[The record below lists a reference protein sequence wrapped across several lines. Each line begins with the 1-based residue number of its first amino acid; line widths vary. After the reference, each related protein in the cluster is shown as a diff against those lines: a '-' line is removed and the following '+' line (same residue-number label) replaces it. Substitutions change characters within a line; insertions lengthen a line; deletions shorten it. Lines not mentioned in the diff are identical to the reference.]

1 MKYVTKDD
9 WYEIRL
15 ATVLSDY
22 DRRLL
27 TILYQPLIGY
37 TSLAIYF
44 TLWSEYD
51 QMDGQGLKNHNH
63 LFDFMQITSGE
74 FLKARMRLEAIGLL
88 QTLMHSEN
96 NINFYTYVLKAPK
109 YPHDFFE
116 DPLFAGLYEKYV
128 GVKEAERM
136 ARLFCMKDKE
146 EAYDNQDISASFI
159 EIFHPNLDDEMFL
172 KARTLSH
179 GTKSSRVV
187 GDVRSEFDF
196 GSFFKAMK
204 EKYGFTERVLKAK
217 ERQEIERIATLFG
230 FDGERMAEVVNRTYT
245 RDDNGKAYFQLE
257 LLKKYCQDEIKFPS
271 FDGNKHSIG
280 SKSEISSD
288 SLLAKKIQLMESVSP
303 YDYLSIRQEYKEVV
317 SSDLNLLD
325 QLSSKLGLPYSVINA
340 LVDYV
345 LETNDFKLPS
355 SLTLKI
361 GASLTRAKIN
371 NALDAMNYLRK
382 SHYKTSSRS
391 YASSSEPK
399 DNSLKTSQDE
409 DQSTDLEIKEIE
421 ELLSKV

>member
-15 ATVLSDY
+15 ASVLSDY

-37 TSLAIYF
+37 TSLAIYL

-51 QMDGQGLKNHNH
+51 QMDGQNIKNHNH
-63 LFDFMQITSGE
+63 LFDFMQITSGD

-88 QTLMHSEN
+88 QTLMYSKN
-96 NINFYTYVLKAPK
+96 NINFYIYVLKAPK

-136 ARLFCMKDKE
+136 ARLFCTKDKQE
-146 EAYDNQDISASFI
+146 THEGDDISASFI
-159 EIFHPNLDDEMFL
+159 EIYHPNLDDEMFL
-172 KARTLSH
+172 KARTLAH
-179 GTKSSRVV
+179 GTKSSRIA

-196 GSFFKAMK
+196 GTFFKAMK
-204 EKYGFTERVLKAK
+204 EKYGFTERVLNAK
-217 ERQEIERIATLFG
+217 ERQEIERIAILFG

-245 RDDNGKAYFQLE
+245 RDDNGRAYFQLE

-271 FDGNKHSIG
+271 FDISKQAIG

-288 SLLAKKIQLMESVSP
+288 SLLAEKIRLMESVSP
-303 YDYLSIRQEYKEVV
+303 YDYLSIRQDYKEVV

-325 QLSSKLGLPYSVINA
+325 QLSSKLGLSYSVINA

-382 SHYKTSSRS
+382 SHYKTSTR
-391 YASSSEPK
+391 SSSSVEEQK
-399 DNSLKTSQDE
+399 DNVLKNEQHE
-409 DQSTDLEIKEIE
+409 DQSTDLDIKEIE
-421 ELLSKV
+421 DLLSKV

>member
-15 ATVLSDY
+15 ASVLSDY

-51 QMDGQGLKNHNH
+51 QMDGQNLKNHNH

-88 QTLMHSEN
+88 QTLMYSEN
-96 NINFYTYVLKAPK
+96 DINFYTYVLKAPK
-109 YPHDFFE
+109 YPHEFFE

-136 ARLFCMKDKE
+136 ARLFCTKDKQE
-146 EAYDNQDISASFI
+146 MHESHDISASFI

-172 KARTLSH
+172 KARTLAH
-179 GTKSSRVV
+179 GSKSTRVA

-196 GSFFKAMK
+196 GAFFKAMK
-204 EKYGFTERVLKAK
+204 EKYGFTERALKAK
-217 ERQEIERIATLFG
+217 DRQEIERVATLFG

-245 RDDNGKAYFQLE
+245 RDENGKAYLQLE

-271 FDGNKHSIG
+271 FDTSKQSIG

-288 SLLAKKIQLMESVSP
+288 SLLAEKIRLMESVSP
-303 YDYLSIRQEYKEVV
+303 YDYLSIRQDYKEVV

-382 SHYKTSSRS
+382 SHYKTSTR
-391 YASSSEPK
+391 SSSATAEQK
-399 DNSLKTSQDE
+399 DKAFENEQHE
-409 DQSTDLEIKEIE
+409 DQSTDLDIKEIE
-421 ELLSKV
+421 DLLSKV